1 MANNLTVTNIAQ
13 QIDQAADY
21 YPPATYLGTAGGYA
35 AVASRLTTYN
45 EWTYNADSL
54 ADQYIALSAVPQ
66 RGRNPK
72 IFAIGVIP
80 PSADVTG
87 RILDRSA
94 SINSVA
100 DVPPYVPTTGQPGN
114 PSGDRSA
121 YVKSLLEYACNPPR
135 GRGEND
141 PTYQQVTEGRDVGK
155 AQKSYSSC
163 GDLAHWILYRLGV
176 RSDFV
181 NRNENKGWKDQANI
195 SKLAFSPAA
204 EVPSASTQYKPGDII
219 IIWSEANGS
228 DAHAIVVSEQTGA
241 NKLETGEYGQPGG
254 AIKNRTIK
262 IKDGVPYMGNRKVQR
277 IIPLEKVLAMAR
289 EKGELADVQLPNGS
303 GPPQDT
309 ENTKW
314 DGKTAAQA
322 REMQEK
328 TANTPL
334 VDVVR
339 EMFTAAQK
347 AQILDLSNAIESM
360 KNVPP
365 LRMMVNPSSVG
376 TKAEKIVADSGWSR
390 NGGTIVEHWGNNQ
403 EKLSASGKL
412 AGFYA
417 IDFLNAT
424 GPGLTRTARNF
435 SQSWQNFQS
444 MVAFYANNGGIHL
457 QDPTTNNAERNLSIL
472 GSIYIYYDG
481 ILHIGSFDTL
491 SVSESDTSPHT
502 VDYSFEFTVRASF
515 LLDNPVNDS
524 NNYGVSTPSNAAQ
537 NPTVA
542 SFSGR

>member
-1 MANNLTVTNIAQ
+1 MASTPTITNIAQ
-13 QIDQAADY
+13 QIEQAADY
-21 YPPATYLGTAGGYA
+21 YPPATYLGTGGGYA

-45 EWTYNADSL
+45 EWTHNADSL
-54 ADQYIALSAVPQ
+54 ADRYIPLSAVTQ
-66 RGRNPK
+66 RSRNQK
-72 IFAIGVIP
+72 VFAIGVIP

-94 SINSVA
+94 SVNSVA
-100 DVPPYVPTTGQPGN
+100 DVPPYVPTTGQSGN
-114 PSGDRSA
+114 TPTDRAA

-141 PTYQQVTEGRDVGK
+141 PTYQQIVEGRDVGK
-155 AQKSYSSC
+155 YQKSYSSC
-163 GDLAHWILYRLGV
+163 GDLAHWMLYRLGV

-195 SKLAFSPAA
+195 SKLAFCPAA
-204 EVPSASTQYKPGDII
+204 EVATASTQYSPGDII

-228 DAHAIVVSEQTGA
+228 DAHAIVVSEQTGPT
-241 NKLETGEYGQPGG
+241 KLQTGEYGQPGG
-254 AIKNRTIK
+254 AIKNRNIK
-262 IKDGVPYMGNRKVQR
+262 TKDGLAYMGDRRIQR
-277 IIPLEKVLAMAR
+277 VIRLEKVLELAR
-289 EKGELADVQLPNGS
+289 EKGELSDVQLPNGL
-303 GPPQDT
+303 GVPQNT
-309 ENTKW
+309 ETTKW
-314 DGKTAAQA
+314 DGKTASQA

-365 LRMMVNPSSVG
+365 LRMMVNPSSFSV
-376 TKAEKIVADSGWSR
+376 KAEKIVADSGWSR

-403 EKLSASGKL
+403 EKLSMSGKL

-481 ILHIGSFDTL
+481 ILYIGSFDTL
-491 SVSESDTSPHT
+491 SVSESDTAPHT
-502 VDYSFEFTVRASF
+502 VDYNSEFTVRAAF

-542 SFSGR
+542 TFSSR